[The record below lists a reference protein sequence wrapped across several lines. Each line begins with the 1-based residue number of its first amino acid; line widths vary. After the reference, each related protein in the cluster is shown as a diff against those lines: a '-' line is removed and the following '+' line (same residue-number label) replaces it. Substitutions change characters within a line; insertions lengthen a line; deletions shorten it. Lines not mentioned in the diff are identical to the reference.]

1 MTDNGE
7 LLIIFAN
14 MKQQYQ
20 QHILLLALLL
30 LTLPIPAQH
39 RSQKGK
45 ATYYSRKATGARTAD
60 GGRLHHDS
68 LTCAHRTLP
77 FGTLLKVTNL
87 RNQKSIIVKVTD
99 RGPYRRGCIIDLSY
113 GAAAQLGMLA
123 QGLAMVEVQRVSGN
137 NPPYRLDDTETGMPD
152 FEFDFSKARYNF
164 IKEWNA
170 KADEEHELE
179 GKRLAARKQQAA
191 KRLAEIK
198 EAKVA
203 KEEKKEEEQNQ
214 TANQHVKERQ
224 QMMAAHHPGM
234 PNNQKKTSTH
244 PQTGTKKQDPS
255 IWRSVFQKV
264 KNWFGD

>member
-1 MTDNGE
+1 
-7 LLIIFAN
+7 
-14 MKQQYQ
+14 MKH
-20 QHILLLALLL
+20 QHTQRLACLVLLL
-30 LTLPIPAQH
+30 LTLTASAQH

-123 QGLAMVEVQRVSGN
+123 QGLAMVEVQRISGN
-137 NPPYRLDDTETGMPD
+137 NPPYRMDDVETGMPD
-152 FEFDFSKARYNF
+152 FDFDFSKASYSF
-164 IKEWNA
+164 IKEWNI

-179 GKRLAARKQQAA
+179 NKHIAARKQQAV

-198 EAKVA
+198 EAKA
-203 KEEKKEEEQNQ
+203 DKEEKKEEEKQ
-214 TANQHVKERQ
+214 TASQQTKERQ
-224 QMMAAHHPGM
+224 QMMGAHHPVT
-234 PNNQKKTSTH
+234 PNNQKKILVSAKTFYWC
-244 PQTGTKKQDPS
+244 PLKLLA
-255 IWRSVFQKV
+255 FLLLC
-264 KNWFGD
+264 KNKLG

>member
-1 MTDNGE
+1 
-7 LLIIFAN
+7 
-14 MKQQYQ
+14 MKH
-20 QHILLLALLL
+20 QHTHRLFCLVLLL
-30 LTLPIPAQH
+30 LTLSASAQH

-137 NPPYRLDDTETGMPD
+137 NPPYRLEDAETGMPD
-152 FEFDFSKARYNF
+152 FEFDFFKARYSF
-164 IKEWNA
+164 IKEWNS

-179 GKRLAARKQQAA
+179 DKHLAARKQQAA

-198 EAKVA
+198 EEKTA
-203 KEEKKEEEQNQ
+203 KEEKRKEEKLISSQQ
-214 TANQHVKERQ
+214 TKERQ
-224 QMMAAHHPGM
+224 QMMAAHHPAT
-234 PNNQKKTSTH
+234 PNNQKKSSSR
-244 PQTGTKKQDPS
+244 PQTGTKKEDPS
-255 IWRSVFQKV
+255 IWRSVFQRV

>member
-1 MTDNGE
+1 
-7 LLIIFAN
+7 
-14 MKQQYQ
+14 MKH
-20 QHILLLALLL
+20 QHTHRLACLVLLL
-30 LTLPIPAQH
+30 LTLTASAQH

-123 QGLAMVEVQRVSGN
+123 QGLAMVKVQRVSGN
-137 NPPYRLDDTETGMPD
+137 NPPYRLEDAETGMPD
-152 FEFDFSKARYNF
+152 FDFDFSKARYSF
-164 IKEWNA
+164 IKEWNI

-179 GKRLAARKQQAA
+179 SKHIAARKQQAV

-198 EAKVA
+198 EAKA
-203 KEEKKEEEQNQ
+203 DKEEKMEEEKQ
-214 TANQHVKERQ
+214 TASQQTKERQ
-224 QMMAAHHPGM
+224 QIMGAHHPVT
-234 PNNQKKTSTH
+234 PNNQKKASSR
-244 PQTGTKKQDPS
+244 PQTDTKKEDPS

>member
-1 MTDNGE
+1 M
-7 LLIIFAN
+7 
-14 MKQQYQ
+14 
-20 QHILLLALLL
+20 HRLACLVLLL
-30 LTLPIPAQH
+30 LTLSASAQH
-39 RSQKGK
+39 RTQKGK

-123 QGLAMVEVQRVSGN
+123 QGLAMVEVQRMSGN
-137 NPPYRLDDTETGMPD
+137 NPPYRLDDVETGMPD
-152 FEFDFSKARYNF
+152 FEFDFSKARYSF
-164 IKEWNA
+164 IKEWNK
-170 KADEEHELE
+170 KADEEHEMEDKHLT
-179 GKRLAARKQQAA
+179 ARKQQAA

-198 EAKVA
+198 EAKA
-203 KEEKKEEEQNQ
+203 TIEEKKDEKQKLIASQQ
-214 TANQHVKERQ
+214 TKDRQH
-224 QMMAAHHPGM
+224 MMAAHHPGM
-234 PNNQKKTSTH
+234 PNNQKKASSR
-244 PQTGTKKQDPS
+244 PQSGTKKEDPS
-255 IWRSVFQKV
+255 IWRNVFQKV

>member
-1 MTDNGE
+1 
-7 LLIIFAN
+7 
-14 MKQQYQ
+14 MKH
-20 QHILLLALLL
+20 QHTHRLACLVLLL
-30 LTLPIPAQH
+30 LTLTASAQH

-137 NPPYRLDDTETGMPD
+137 NPPYRMDDVETGMPD
-152 FEFDFSKARYNF
+152 FEFDFSKARYSF
-164 IKEWNA
+164 IKEWNQ
-170 KADEEHELE
+170 KADEEHEME
-179 GKRLAARKQQAA
+179 DKRLAARKQQAA

-198 EAKVA
+198 EAKIA
-203 KEEKKEEEQNQ
+203 KEEKKEEERKL
-214 TANQHVKERQ
+214 TASQQAKERQ
-224 QMMAAHHPGM
+224 QMMAAHHPGT
-234 PNNQKKTSTH
+234 PSNPQKPSSH
-244 PQTGTKKQDPS
+244 PQTGTKKEDPS

>member
-1 MTDNGE
+1 M
-7 LLIIFAN
+7 
-14 MKQQYQ
+14 
-20 QHILLLALLL
+20 HRLACLVLLL
-30 LTLPIPAQH
+30 LTLSASAQH
-39 RSQKGK
+39 RTQKGK

-137 NPPYRLDDTETGMPD
+137 NPPYRLDDVETGMPD
-152 FEFDFSKARYNF
+152 FEFDFSKARYSF
-164 IKEWNA
+164 IKEWNK
-170 KADEEHELE
+170 KADEEHEMEDKHLT
-179 GKRLAARKQQAA
+179 ARKQQAA

-198 EAKVA
+198 EAKA
-203 KEEKKEEEQNQ
+203 TIEEKKDENRKRLS
-214 TANQHVKERQ
+214 ANK
-224 QMMAAHHPGM
+224 
-234 PNNQKKTSTH
+234 QKTDSK
-244 PQTGTKKQDPS
+244 
-255 IWRSVFQKV
+255 
-264 KNWFGD
+264 

>member
-1 MTDNGE
+1 
-7 LLIIFAN
+7 
-14 MKQQYQ
+14 MKH
-20 QHILLLALLL
+20 QHTHRLACLVLLL
-30 LTLPIPAQH
+30 LTFTASAQH
-39 RSQKGK
+39 RSLKGK

-123 QGLAMVEVQRVSGN
+123 QGLAMVEVQRISGN
-137 NPPYRLDDTETGMPD
+137 NPPYRMDDVETGMPD
-152 FEFDFSKARYNF
+152 FDFDFSKARYSF
-164 IKEWNA
+164 IKEWNK
-170 KADEEHELE
+170 KADEEHEME
-179 GKRLAARKQQAA
+179 NKRLAARKQQAA

-198 EAKVA
+198 EAKVD
-203 KEEKKEEEQNQ
+203 KEEKKEEEQKL
-214 TANQHVKERQ
+214 TASQQAKERQ
-224 QMMAAHHPGM
+224 QMVAAHHPGI
-234 PNNQKKTSTH
+234 PNNQKKPSSH
-244 PQTGTKKQDPS
+244 PQTGTKKEDPS